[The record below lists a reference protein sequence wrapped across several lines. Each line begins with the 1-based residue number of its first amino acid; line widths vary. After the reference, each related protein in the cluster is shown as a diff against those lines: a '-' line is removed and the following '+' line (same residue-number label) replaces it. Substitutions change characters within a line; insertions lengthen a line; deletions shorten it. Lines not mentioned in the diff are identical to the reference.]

1 MLLTKLHIP
10 APGDRLVSRPRLFQL
25 LDQGLQRKLTLIAAP
40 AGYGK
45 TMLLSN
51 WITKNK
57 IPAAWYSIS
66 SRDAEPQTF
75 LTLIIQSIQTQH
87 PEAGKKALEIL
98 HSPQEPNLDYVLDM
112 FLNDLL
118 EISQDL
124 LLVLDDFH
132 LVATAEISEL
142 IACFLDNFPDNIHLA
157 LATRSDPPLQLAR
170 LRSQHQ
176 MVEIRAADLSFS
188 GQDIGYYFSKKL
200 NISLSD
206 DDIELLQ
213 QKTEGWI
220 AGLQLTAITLHDKQD
235 VTAYLTRLAGD
246 NRYIMDYL
254 LEEVLQVQSPEVTDF
269 LLKTSVLD
277 MYCSDLCNYILEK
290 NDSQQLLEKLEKENL
305 FLVPLDD
312 VRTWFRY
319 HHLFAD
325 LLKIRFKSSP
335 GAIVDEVHERASMWY
350 EQNRMTED
358 AIDHALQAGN
368 YPRAMKLLDSA
379 LTGYWESGKNGEIIR
394 FCAVIPEQELL
405 LNQRITVFYGWA
417 LVILGE
423 INKAELLLQKLEAIV
438 AKDNQ
443 EILGKIYIAFN
454 LLYTFAGDIRK
465 AFHYSDLALQN
476 LSTVDLQWN
485 LWAYISHGEACH
497 CRLDLDQAIQSWKYA
512 LDNCY
517 KIGKRYLIL
526 ICNIEM
532 AYTLLLKGRF
542 RESYQLCISQIE
554 SINPAGSEDHQNLE
568 IFNSM
573 FYCMAGYV
581 LAEWNQTEKAIDFG
595 ENGFNLSRKTNNISF
610 IGYCDWLL
618 ANIYVKVNVYEKA
631 KPPLHEIEQDQRMTQ
646 LLTGLGYSL
655 SVKIKLLEKDFNGAK
670 ALLNQENLRN
680 DIINEYETVAVKTA
694 RSRYY
699 LDDYQPD
706 TAIAILEDL
715 KGLTVKKGAREM
727 LIEVLILLTRAYLQ
741 KRRQETASEYM
752 ASAIILAQEEQYI
765 RIFLPDAE
773 ELEPS
778 LKGLLRKTD
787 RPEIK
792 KDYLEQLLSAF
803 SAEKKKKSTVD
814 QLLSERELETLKLMA
829 EDLTNQDI
837 ADRLFISLNTVKTHL
852 KNINLKLETNS
863 RNQAVEKARSF
874 KWL

>member
-10 APGDRLVSRPRLFQL
+10 APGDKLVSRTRLFQL
-25 LDQGLQRKLTLIAAP
+25 LDQGLQRKLTLISAP

-45 TMLLSN
+45 TMLLSH

-66 SRDAEPQTF
+66 SRDAEPQAF
-75 LTLIIQSIQTQH
+75 LTLIIQSFQTLH

-118 EISQDL
+118 QISQDL

-142 IACFLDNFPDNIHLA
+142 IAYLLDNFPEKIHLA

-176 MVEIRAADLSFS
+176 LVEIRAADLSFS
-188 GQDIGYYFSKKL
+188 GPDIGYYFNKKL

-206 DDIELLQ
+206 NDIELLQ

-254 LEEVLQVQSPEVTDF
+254 LEEVLQAQTQEITEF

-277 MYCSDLCNYILEK
+277 MFCSSLCNYILEK

-335 GAIVDEVHERASMWY
+335 KTTVEAVHERASLWF
-350 EQNRMTED
+350 EQNHMTED
-358 AIDHALQAGN
+358 AIEHALQAGD
-368 YPRAMKLLDSA
+368 YPRAMQLLDTA
-379 LTGYWESGKNGEIIR
+379 LAGYWENGKNGEIIR
-394 FCAVIPEQELL
+394 FCAAIPEQELL

-423 INKAELLLQKLEAIV
+423 IIKAELLLQKLESMV
-438 AKDNQ
+438 KKDDQ

-497 CRLDLDQAIQSWKYA
+497 CRLDLDQAIESWNYA

-517 KIGKRYLIL
+517 KIGKSYLIL

-532 AYTLLLKGRF
+532 AYSLLLKGRF
-542 RESYQLCISQIE
+542 REAYQLCLDQIE
-554 SINPAGSEDHQNLE
+554 TIAPAGSEDHHNLE

-581 LAEWNQTEKAIDFG
+581 LAEWNQTEKAIDLG
-595 ENGFNLSRKTNNISF
+595 EKGFNLSRKTNNISF

-618 ANIYVKVNVYEKA
+618 ANIYVKTNEYEKA
-631 KPPLHEIEQDQRMTQ
+631 QPLLQEIEQDQRMTQ

-655 SVKIKLLEKDFNGAK
+655 SAKIKLLEKDFNA
-670 ALLNQENLRN
+670 ASVLLSKENLRN

-694 RSRYY
+694 RARYY
-699 LDDYQPD
+699 LEDYQTD
-706 TAIAILEDL
+706 AAITILEAL
-715 KGLTVKKGAREM
+715 KELTEKKEAREM
-727 LIEVLILLTRAYLQ
+727 LIEVLVLLTRAWLQ
-741 KRRQETASEYM
+741 KRNQETAFEHLV
-752 ASAIILAQEEQYI
+752 SAIILAQDEHYI
-765 RIFLPDAE
+765 RIFLPEAE
-773 ELEPS
+773 ELEPI
-778 LKGLLRKTD
+778 LKTLLRSTTHQK
-787 RPEIK
+787 IK
-792 KDYLEQLLSAF
+792 KDYMQKLLAAF
-803 SAEKKKKSTVD
+803 GAEKKKKSNLD
-814 QLLSERELETLKLMA
+814 QLLSERELETLKLMD

-863 RNQAVEKARSF
+863 RNQAVEKARSL
-874 KWL
+874 KLL